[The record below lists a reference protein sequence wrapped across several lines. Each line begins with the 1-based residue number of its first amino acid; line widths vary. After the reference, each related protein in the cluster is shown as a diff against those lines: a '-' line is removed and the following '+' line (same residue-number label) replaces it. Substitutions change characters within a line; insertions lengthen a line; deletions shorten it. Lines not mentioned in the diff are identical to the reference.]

1 MDIYTLPC
9 VKHVARG
16 NVLYSTRSSA
26 LCSVMTW
33 KCGIG
38 GKEGGA
44 RGKGYI
50 YIYMADSCC
59 CMEETNT
66 L

>member
-33 KCGIG
+33 KG
-38 GKEGGA
+38 GMGSGSGRRAREGGGVCA
-44 RGKGYI
+44 Y
-50 YIYMADSCC
+50 S
-59 CMEETNT
+59 
-66 L
+66 